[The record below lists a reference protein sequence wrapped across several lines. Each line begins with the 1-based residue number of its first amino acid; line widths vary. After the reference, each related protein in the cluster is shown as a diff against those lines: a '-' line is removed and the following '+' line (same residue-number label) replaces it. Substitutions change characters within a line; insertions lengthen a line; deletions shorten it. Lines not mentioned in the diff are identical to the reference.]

1 MGIIIIPVNLV
12 YLSSEKKSMPATHDA
27 MSVKNGPNWGA
38 RQRLEFIEFKAY
50 WEGGVNR
57 SDITRAF
64 SVSIPQASADLADY
78 QDLAPNN
85 LVYDSSA
92 KRYVATPK
100 FSPRFAQPN
109 SDEYLGQLSAT
120 RIRAVAKEHGWLS
133 SAPSVDS
140 MPLPTRPVD
149 RQILRQLL
157 AAIRG
162 TKSLEIEYHSMNPD
176 STAEKWRRI
185 TPHAFAFDG
194 FRWHVRAWCHRGNRF
209 KDFLLSRCCGA
220 RRFSEPGASLDQDDL
235 WLTLLDV
242 KLVPNP
248 SLTLSQRKAVELD
261 YGMNDGAIVV
271 SVRMALLYYFD
282 KHVNPGLHRI
292 MEQNE
297 DSNEARRRPIVVRNV
312 AAYTKALENL
322 GITKTR

>member
-1 MGIIIIPVNLV
+1 
-12 YLSSEKKSMPATHDA
+12 MPSINDA
-27 MSVKNGPNWGA
+27 KTIQNGPNWGA
-38 RQRLEFIEFKAY
+38 RRRLQFIEFKAY

-57 SDITRAF
+57 SDITRTF
-64 SVSIPQASADLADY
+64 SVSVPQASADLANY
-78 QDLAPNN
+78 QALAPSN
-85 LVYDSSA
+85 LVYDSSE
-92 KRYVATPK
+92 KRYVSTPN
-100 FSPRFAQPN
+100 FSPRFAQPS

-120 RIRAVAKEHGWLS
+120 RTSAVAKEHGWLS
-133 SAPSVDS
+133 AAPTVDS

-157 AAIRG
+157 TAIRNA
-162 TKSLEIEYHSMNPD
+162 KSLEIEYYSMNSVSPP
-176 STAEKWRRI
+176 EKWRRI

-194 FRWHVRAWCHRGNRF
+194 FRWHVRAWCHRSNRF

-220 RRFSEPGASLDQDDL
+220 RRFAEPGSSAEHDDL
-235 WLTLLDV
+235 WLTVLDV

-261 YGMNDGAIVV
+261 YGMHDGAILV

-282 KHVNPGLHRI
+282 KHVNPGLHRT

-297 DSNEARRRPIVVRNV
+297 TCDDARRRPVVVRNV

-322 GITKTR
+322 EITKAR